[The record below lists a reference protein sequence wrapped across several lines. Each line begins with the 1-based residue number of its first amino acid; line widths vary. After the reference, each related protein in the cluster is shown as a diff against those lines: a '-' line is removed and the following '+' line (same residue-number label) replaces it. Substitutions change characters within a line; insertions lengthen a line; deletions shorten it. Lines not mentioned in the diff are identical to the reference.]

1 MTMSAFW
8 GISFYLCVELGIRLL
23 WMPMMHKKGLYFW
36 ACCVA
41 SLGVLTQP
49 LLVILSA
56 WGPLH
61 NDSPYLAHSL
71 LEISWWMMVVPQS
84 LVLYSRLNLVVWN
97 PDHARY
103 VLYMIIFT
111 TLFVSFPT
119 MGFGISMQS
128 STEPRRVRFYFIWDK
143 TQVTV
148 FFVQEV
154 IISLLYIVATRRVL
168 QNRATIGDT
177 KKNITAVMQHLIWC
191 NVLVV
196 ILDIALLGLSVSNQY
211 FVAGA
216 FRPCVYGVKLR
227 VEFSIL
233 NRLVKC
239 LRGQTDM
246 SYPYSSGNSG
256 QSKKQPDDSSWRS
269 TPRDDVRLGTLRHD
283 SEVDSEVNILPPS
296 RSQPHLREGR
306 DRSMES
312 ALNKDEILQTTRIEW
327 DSKEREKSRTA

>member
-1 MTMSAFW
+1 MPVSMTMAAFW
-8 GISFYLCVELGIRLL
+8 GISWYLCVELGVRLL
-23 WMPMMHKKGLYFW
+23 WMPVMHKKGLYFW

-49 LLVILSA
+49 LFVVLSA

-61 NDSPYLAHSL
+61 NESSYLAHSL
-71 LEISWWMMVVPQS
+71 LEVSWWMMVVPQS
-84 LVLYSRLNLVVWN
+84 VVLYSRLNLVVWN

-111 TLFVSFPT
+111 TVFISFPT
-119 MGFGISMQS
+119 MGFGIGLQDA
-128 STEPRRVRFYFIWDK
+128 TRPDLVRFYFIWDK

-154 IISLLYIVATRRVL
+154 IISLLYIVATRHVL

-177 KKNITAVMQHLIWC
+177 KKNIRAVMNHLIWT

-196 ILDIALLGLSVSNQY
+196 SLDIALLGLSVSNQY

-233 NRLVKC
+233 NRLVQC
-239 LRGQTDM
+239 LRGQTDQ
-246 SYPYSSGNSG
+246 SYPYSNRNSG
-256 QSKKQPDDSSWRS
+256 QSNEQPRDSHWRS
-269 TPRDDVRLGTLRHD
+269 TPRDNVTLKTLSH
-283 SEVDSEVNILPPS
+283 DSEVNILPPS
-296 RSQPHLREGR
+296 RSHDSRER
-306 DRSMES
+306 WDRSVES
-312 ALNKDEILQTTRIEW
+312 AQNKD
-327 DSKEREKSRTA
+327 